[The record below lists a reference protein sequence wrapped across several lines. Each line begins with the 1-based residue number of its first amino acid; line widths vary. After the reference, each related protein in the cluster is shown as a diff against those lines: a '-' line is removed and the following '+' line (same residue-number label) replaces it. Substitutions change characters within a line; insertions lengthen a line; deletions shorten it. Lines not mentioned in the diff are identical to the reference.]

1 MVTVGCS
8 SNRLADHRSQ
18 KLFCRRHSG
27 LYSSPDLLLAA
38 FLCPRTEDR
47 HGKKKACRIVSFTP
61 PSRLHTC
68 AHVCRCLRACVRVRA
83 CLCVCVCARERR
95 EGERDRERDC
105 QRERG
110 RGGEREGEGKGEEER
125 EREGERETERGRK
138 RGSKRVR
145 KRGRG
150 ERER

>member
-8 SNRLADHRSQ
+8 SNRLAGHRSQ

-38 FLCPRTEDR
+38 FLCPRAEDR

-68 AHVCRCLRACVRVRA
+68 AHVRRCVRACVRACGGVRACVRVPVPVPVR
-83 CLCVCVCARERR
+83 VRVRVRVRAREERRR
-95 EGERDRERDC
+95 ER
-105 QRERG
+105 
-110 RGGEREGEGKGEEER
+110 
-125 EREGERETERGRK
+125 
-138 RGSKRVR
+138 
-145 KRGRG
+145 
-150 ERER
+150 